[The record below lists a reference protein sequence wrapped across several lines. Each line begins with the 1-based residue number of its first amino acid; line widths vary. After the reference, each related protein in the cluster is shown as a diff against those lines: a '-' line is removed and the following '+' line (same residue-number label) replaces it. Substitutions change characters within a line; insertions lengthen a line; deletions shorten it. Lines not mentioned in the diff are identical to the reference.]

1 MYMMILYCLMQIIKI
16 FILPTYKII
25 KRIRIKYKKVISH
38 DKRRQNIFRLM
49 IKKFTIK
56 ISNFKIK
63 KQIYFTNK
71 QKVIK
76 QPINLQV
83 KMKS

>member
-76 QPINLQV
+76 QSINL
-83 KMKS
+83 